1 MKQFVLDASTALNWC
16 FPDED
21 AADAQHA
28 LNLLQHDSDYQAVS
42 VCFWPAEVLNGL
54 LMAERRKRI
63 TRELSAAFL
72 RDLEKLRVQLDAGIA
87 VNPFV
92 PAVEVLARRHGL
104 TAYDATYLECAIRLA
119 VPLATLDKDLL
130 KAARAAGVP
139 VVTPSLNWPE
149 PPAGEV

>member
-1 MKQFVLDASTALNWC
+1 MKQFVLDASTVLTWC

-28 LNLLQHDSDYQAVS
+28 LTLLRQDPESEAVAPF
-42 VCFWPAEVLNGL
+42 FWPVEVLNG

-63 TRELSAAFL
+63 TQEIAVAFL
-72 RDLEKLRVQLDAGIA
+72 RDLEKLRVRIDPGIT

-92 PAVEVLARRHGL
+92 PAVDMLARQHSL
-104 TAYDATYLECAIRLA
+104 TAYDAAYLELAVRLA

-139 VVTPSLNWPE
+139 IVTEALN
-149 PPAGEV
+149 